1 MFEVAQILLSK
12 YNVMGQESY
21 KIGVTSQTCPEEKK
35 KKKKKFCRK
44 FYWSQAYSTIYI
56 KFHYV
61 YIENN
66 LIKITFLT

>member
-35 KKKKKFCRK
+35 KK
-44 FYWSQAYSTIYI
+44 TISVESFTDHKHTIQY
-56 KFHYV
+56 
-61 YIENN
+61 
-66 LIKITFLT
+66 T